1 MCQPVLKFHL
11 WQMLISNGAT
21 LKLSYKAFLKDFK
34 VKANFQPRLKSQNNA
49 FYKIYQAFKILFGDL
64 NNLFFFNSFEPQKCS
79 FNMNLPFFWCLM
91 SIMTHDAKP
100 IQISSKTTI
109 WVLRCKKEVRFSFH
123 FFFQLNFFFSFA
135 ASKVGQLLNWKRNT
149 KPTWENKEHDPLAK
163 AKFKL
168 VIKSNVFEKVHD
180 HHPTCFSKSNKR
192 HHANHGSI
200 TTYQPSKWLANI
212 DVFP

>member
-1 MCQPVLKFHL
+1 MYQPVLKFHL

-21 LKLSYKAFLKDFK
+21 LKLSYKAFLKDLK
-34 VKANFQPRLKSQNNA
+34 VKANFQPRLKSQKKA

-79 FNMNLPFFWCLM
+79 FNMNLPFFWYLM

-149 KPTWENKEHDPLAK
+149 NQP
-163 AKFKL
+163 
-168 VIKSNVFEKVHD
+168 EK
-180 HHPTCFSKSNKR
+180 TKNM
-192 HHANHGSI
+192 I
-200 TTYQPSKWLANI
+200 L
-212 DVFP
+212 

>member
-11 WQMLISNGAT
+11 WQLLISNGAT
-21 LKLSYKAFLKDFK
+21 LKLSYKAFLKELK

-49 FYKIYQAFKILFGDL
+49 FYKIYQALKILFGDL

-123 FFFQLNFFFSFA
+123 FFFQLNFFF
-135 ASKVGQLLNWKRNT
+135 LLLPR
-149 KPTWENKEHDPLAK
+149 
-163 AKFKL
+163 KL
-168 VIKSNVFEKVHD
+168 VNFWIGNEIQTNLRK
-180 HHPTCFSKSNKR
+180 
-192 HHANHGSI
+192 
-200 TTYQPSKWLANI
+200 
-212 DVFP
+212 

>member
-11 WQMLISNGAT
+11 WQMLISNGAI
-21 LKLSYKAFLKDFK
+21 LKLSCKAFLKDFK

-64 NNLFFFNSFEPQKCS
+64 NNLFFLTAL
-79 FNMNLPFFWCLM
+79 NLRNVLLTWTYLFFWCLM

-109 WVLRCKKEVRFSFH
+109 WVLRCKKDVRFSFH

-200 TTYQPSKWLANI
+200 TT
-212 DVFP
+212 